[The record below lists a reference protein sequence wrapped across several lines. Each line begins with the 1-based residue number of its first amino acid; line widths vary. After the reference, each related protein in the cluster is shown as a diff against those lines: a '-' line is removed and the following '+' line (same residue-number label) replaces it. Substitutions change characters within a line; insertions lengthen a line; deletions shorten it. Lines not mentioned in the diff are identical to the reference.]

1 MAWPVTGPG
10 NRQRAGRG
18 TAWCLGQGL
27 AQILQC
33 QAGPSLHG
41 DHQPHNC
48 DTGQYQCSETRT
60 VCVSLCGIAFTLSSI
75 NDTILNRHLITRRF
89 YRQTL
94 NIDEHIVNVKIGD
107 LYRSRSLGPDG
118 HHTPCLNILISE
130 NTLILTL
137 CNVHFQY
144 IIVFCPCLLTHE

>member
-1 MAWPVTGPG
+1 MMRRCSAPDPGAIYSHVSSWGSGGWLGGFSPAVAWPVTGPG

-60 VCVSLCGIAFTLSSI
+60 VCVSLCGIAFTLSI
-75 NDTILNRHLITRRF
+75 NDTILNRHLNTRRF
-89 YRQTL
+89 YRQTYVP
-94 NIDEHIVNVKIGD
+94 NIW
-107 LYRSRSLGPDG
+107 
-118 HHTPCLNILISE
+118 ILI
-130 NTLILTL
+130 NINCKCQNWRPL
-137 CNVHFQY
+137 
-144 IIVFCPCLLTHE
+144 